1 MAVDKLIVLICTFG
15 FFCCGHCQLNLSEG
29 SPCSTNNINNG
40 TCVRLYRCGS
50 AVLTY
55 LYRNAGFIDDK
66 QLPGLPEICSYRND
80 GPVVCCTDCVFSEHD
95 EFKES
100 AIAPNGVLVSRHGP
114 KAWKKCLD
122 YFQRLPYPCHGKGEV
137 ELKRDWIEDNECH
150 NVTLNVQVTVGGQ
163 DPKPWN
169 FPHLALLGYGDTAD
183 AAQWL
188 CEGTVISERFILTS
202 AECTNAGVL
211 GTVAYAA
218 LGLQSSVDY
227 HEKWKIYNIKKIIIH
242 PDYNEPSWY
251 HDLAL
256 LETETQIRFDNE
268 ILPACLDVGFHDITI
283 AEVAGVPSLNSDEIE
298 SKSNETEIETNDTK
312 ANDTTVND
320 TIAND
325 TKAND
330 TKANDTKANDTGMQ
344 TVFVDKLDRK
354 ICKGAYK
361 PHNNLIHGYDHKTQM
376 CYGVRKNGGD
386 TCKRVN
392 GSPLQ
397 IDQFR
402 CQYTIIGVTGQSPDC
417 GKPGVPDIYTRIQT
431 YVPWIESIVWPDK
444 D

>member
-1 MAVDKLIVLICTFG
+1 MAADILIVLIYTLG
-15 FFCCGHCQLNLSEG
+15 FLCCGLCQLNLSEG
-29 SPCSTNNINNG
+29 SACTTNNINNG

-55 LYRNAGFIDDK
+55 LYRNSGFTDDK
-66 QLPGLPEICSYRND
+66 QLPVLPEICSYRND
-80 GPVVCCTDCVFSEHD
+80 EPVVCCTDCVFSEHD

-122 YFQRLPYPCHGKGEV
+122 YFQRLPYACHGKGEV
-137 ELKRDWIEDNECH
+137 ELKRDWKEASQCH

-163 DPKPWN
+163 DPRPWK
-169 FPHLALLGYGDTAD
+169 FPHLASLGYGDTVRT
-183 AAQWL
+183 AQWL

-202 AECTNAGVL
+202 AHCTNAGIF
-211 GTVAYAA
+211 GTIAYAA
-218 LGLQSSVDY
+218 VGIQNSDVSR
-227 HEKWKIYNIKKIIIH
+227 EEWKIYNIKKLIIY
-242 PDYNEPSWY
+242 PEYNEPSWY
-251 HDLAL
+251 HNLAL
-256 LETETQIRFDNE
+256 LETETEIRFDKE
-268 ILPACLDVGFHDITI
+268 ILPACLDVGFHDISL
-283 AEVAGVPSLNSDEIE
+283 AEVAGVPSANTEEAETLLNEADIAT
-298 SKSNETEIETNDTK
+298 NETKAEIPMNKTK
-312 ANDTTVND
+312 ANN
-320 TIAND
+320 
-325 TKAND
+325 
-330 TKANDTKANDTGMQ
+330 TGMQ
-344 TVFVDKLDRK
+344 TIFVDKLDRT
-354 ICKGAYK
+354 ICKQAYK

-386 TCKRVN
+386 TCKRIS

-402 CQYTIIGVTGQSPDC
+402 CQYTILGVTGQSPDC
-417 GKPGVPDIYTRIQT
+417 GKPGVPNIYTRIQS